1 MRVWYAESYHDLQD
15 GLTFEIVGDSSI
27 CQALGIFRKL
37 QKKIKIE
44 EPCPH
49 EITRCL
55 NWNFLIFCIVW

>member
-1 MRVWYAESYHDLQD
+1 MRGWSTESYHDLQD
-15 GLTFEIVGDSSI
+15 GPTLEIVGESSI

-49 EITRCL
+49 EITRCVE
-55 NWNFLIFCIVW
+55 NRIS